1 VKLIVIGVDGGG
13 SHTRVVVADETGA
26 RLSSAEGA
34 GSAVVPGAVERS
46 GNVIANVVAEALQVA
61 ETGVGQPRAL
71 CVGVAGVGR
80 PGEREALRIILTELA
95 LADEVVV
102 LTDAET
108 ALEDAFGDG
117 PGVLLTAGTGSIAYG
132 RGPTGAAS
140 RCGGWGPVCG
150 DEGSGAWIGRRALS
164 VVTAASDGREPETAL
179 TSAVLAAIQCDVS
192 EDLISWAASATPAA
206 LATLAPVVMQVA
218 VEGDLRANALLTI
231 AVEELGIHVR
241 TLARQLFVDER
252 AAVPVALGGGLLVK
266 GSLMRKRLE
275 QRLRTMVPGAQVRA
289 DEIVPVRGAVH
300 RALRAA
306 GVRIERAPAPAQRT
320 DVAPVA

>member
-1 VKLIVIGVDGGG
+1 VNLVVVGVDGGG
-13 SHTRVVVADETGA
+13 SQTRVVVADQTGA
-26 RLSSAEGA
+26 KVSGAEGP
-34 GSAVVPGAVERS
+34 GSAVQPGAVERS
-46 GNVIANVVAEALQVA
+46 ANVIASVVADALHA
-61 ETGVGQPRAL
+61 TERETEQPRVL

-80 PGEREALRIILTELA
+80 PGEREALRIILTERA

-117 PGVLLTAGTGSIAYG
+117 PGVLLTAGTGSIGYG
-132 RGPTGAAS
+132 RGPTGTVS

-179 TSAVLAAIQCDVS
+179 TSAIMAATHCDVS
-192 EDLISWAASATPAA
+192 EDLIPWSAAATPAG

-218 VEGDLRANALLTI
+218 VEGDLRANALLTL
-231 AVEELGIHVR
+231 AVEELAIHVR

-275 QRLRTMVPGAQVRA
+275 ARLKTMVPGAQVRT

-306 GVRIERAPAPAQRT
+306 GIRLEPPPPPGQRAETAT
-320 DVAPVA
+320 VA